1 VDVVNNMEKYKE
13 QILDFYE
20 RNKRMPGYKEIMQ
33 LCGFKSKNSVYK
45 LLNKLKDEGV
55 IEKDS
60 HGKITPLSLGELK
73 VLGTV
78 QAGFPTAAEEDFSG
92 TMSLDEYIVGKN
104 KKSHYVLTVS
114 GDSMIDASIAEG
126 DLVIVEKTENA
137 KIGDIVVACVDGDWT
152 LKYLK
157 KEKSGYFLEPAN
169 KNFQNI
175 YPESQLTIGGVVKG
189 VIRKY

>member
-1 VDVVNNMEKYKE
+1 
-13 QILDFYE
+13 
-20 RNKRMPGYKEIMQ
+20 
-33 LCGFKSKNSVYK
+33 
-45 LLNKLKDEGV
+45 
-55 IEKDS
+55 
-60 HGKITPLSLGELK
+60 
-73 VLGTV
+73 
-78 QAGFPTAAEEDFSG
+78 
-92 TMSLDEYIVGKN
+92 MSLDEYIVGKN

>member
-1 VDVVNNMEKYKE
+1 MESYKE
-13 QILDFYE
+13 KILDFYE
-20 RNKRMPGYKEIMQ
+20 RHKRMPGYKEIMQ

-45 LLNKLKDEGV
+45 LLNKLADEGV
-55 IEKDS
+55 IEKDAE
-60 HGKITPLSLGELK
+60 GRITPLGFGEFK

-78 QAGFPTAAEEDFSG
+78 QAGFPTAAEEDFSA

-104 KKSHYVLTVS
+104 KKSHYILTVS
-114 GDSMIDASIAEG
+114 GDSMKDASIAEG
-126 DLVIVEKTENA
+126 DLIVVEKTENA
-137 KIGDIVVACVDGDWT
+137 KVDDIVVACVDGDWT

-169 KNFQNI
+169 QSYQNI
-175 YPESQLTIGGVVKG
+175 YPENELTIGGVVRG

>member
-1 VDVVNNMEKYKE
+1 MIETYKE
-13 QILDFYE
+13 KILDFYE

-60 HGKITPLSLGELK
+60 QGRITPLSLGELK

-78 QAGFPTAAEEDFSG
+78 QAGFPTAAEEDFSS